1 MCSIDEAWAGQ
12 DFDNKPVVSQADIH
26 NAYMSVP
33 DNVFQRGNDFNLN
46 EPNQP
51 KSREFTRGLNS
62 KYSREPRIPKMV
74 KNTND
79 VSLNISSQMPPL
91 NNYGG
96 LEPLPSFMSI
106 YDTKTKKT
114 QPHFTQPHSTQPHS
128 TQPHSTQS
136 VPQPTSTGDNF
147 TDINNAFQT
156 SRLMNNF
163 MTMGKTYNNNEKLEF
178 EDNLINENTHEEDTI
193 INSKFESKQNKNTK
207 KKNKFSD
214 INSKNN
220 NNNNNNNYEDNDY
233 EDNDYEDNDYEDNDY
248 KDKTNNYNNQMI
260 KHNNSTIEK
269 MLSKIITKLNEMED
283 NLHLYQKRNMY
294 DIILYI
300 IIGMLI
306 SFIIYSTMKK

>member
-1 MCSIDEAWAGQ
+1 MCSIEEAWAGQ

-26 NAYMSVP
+26 NAYMSLP
-33 DNVFQRGNDFNLN
+33 DNVFQRGNEFNLN

-51 KSREFTRGLNS
+51 KSRELTRGLNS
-62 KYSREPRIPKMV
+62 KYSREPRVPKMV

-79 VSLNISSQMPPL
+79 ISMSISSQMPPL

-106 YDTKTKKT
+106 YDTKTKNA
-114 QPHFTQPHSTQPHS
+114 QPHSTMS
-128 TQPHSTQS
+128 G
-136 VPQPTSTGDNF
+136 PQPITTGDHF

-163 MTMGKTYNNNEKLEF
+163 MTMGKTYDNNNNNEKEEF
-178 EDNLINENTHEEDTI
+178 EDNLINGNTREEDTI
-193 INSKFESKQNKNTK
+193 INRKFEIKQNRNNN

-220 NNNNNNNYEDNDY
+220 YNNNNHNNNNNNNNNNNDY
-233 EDNDYEDNDYEDNDY
+233 EDNDNEDNDNEA
-248 KDKTNNYNNQMI
+248 KTNDYNNQMI
-260 KHNNSTIEK
+260 NRNNINIEK
-269 MLSKIITKLNEMED
+269 MLSIIITKLNEMEN

-300 IIGMLI
+300 IVGMLL
-306 SFIIYSTMKK
+306 SFIIYSIMKK